1 MVIRRQCNIINEKTK
16 NNQSKYK
23 IINKNSKRR
32 ERQRKQHHIVTCF
45 FVSTYSSSLCC
56 SVCKTPRCRGTYHY
70 WKCECCGQPACC
82 TRPGRVGEGFR
93 SLRPNSPSK
102 HVQSNRINVV
112 YYGVCISPGVRD
124 LPVTSVSKR
133 SEERSDT

>member
-56 SVCKTPRCRGTYHY
+56 SVCKTPRCRERTTIGNANAAASLLAVRGLDGL
-70 WKCECCGQPACC
+70 E
-82 TRPGRVGEGFR
+82 RVSVVSVR
-93 SLRPNSPSK
+93 TALANT
-102 HVQSNRINVV
+102 SNRIGSML
-112 YYGVCISPGVRD
+112 YTMEY
-124 LPVTSVSKR
+124 VSR
-133 SEERSDT
+133 RE